1 MPFEHNFPNLEKV
14 ELKFVPNGIQNHY
27 KHTNPTIDPF
37 KFWKKL
43 RVTKLNMF
51 FPYKLGEQWTPSMSK
66 SPNPNT
72 YKIDPSP
79 HTHVSPHNFFSCLS
93 TTCQIIWPKI
103 FIGIKKTWELLQVV
117 SLIVMAF
124 FIITFLN
131 FKFL

>member
-1 MPFEHNFPNLEKV
+1 MPFDHNFPNFEKV

-43 RVTKLNMF
+43 WVTKLNMF
-51 FPYKLGEQWTPSMSK
+51 FPYKLGQQWTPSMSK

-79 HTHVSPHNFFSCLS
+79 HTHLSPHNFLLNYYPNICNEFSLS
-93 TTCQIIWPKI
+93 R
-103 FIGIKKTWELLQVV
+103 VV
-117 SLIVMAF
+117 ALK
-124 FIITFLN
+124 LY
-131 FKFL
+131 LGEPL